1 MIYITYLN
9 YLGGFNYWP
18 FDAKNDHNL
27 EIVDSGE
34 TTKNVF
40 HQWPKSYGA
49 FADTVRKQTFR
60 KTRKQLVMHSQ
71 PLTFTQAKELGEQIK
86 SSILVQMMVTRRD
99 RRTVL
104 LDTDSFTVVKERDKL
119 HALTFT
125 LSYTDDFP
133 SQTV

>member
-18 FDAKNDHNL
+18 FSAKNDHNL

-34 TTKNVF
+34 MVKNTF
-40 HQWPKSYGA
+40 YQWPKSYGA
-49 FADTVRKQTFR
+49 FADTVRRQTFR
-60 KTRKQLVMHSQ
+60 KTRKQVVIRSQ
-71 PLTFTQAKELGEQIK
+71 PLGFDQAKDLGEQIK
-86 SSILVQMMVTRRD
+86 SSPLVQLMTSRRD

-104 LDTDSFTVVKERDKL
+104 IDTDSFTVVKEMDKL

-125 LSYTDDFP
+125 ISYTDDIP

>member
-18 FDAKNDHNL
+18 FSAKNDHNL
-27 EIVDSGE
+27 EVVETGE
-34 TTKNVF
+34 MNKNLF

-60 KTRKQLVMHSQ
+60 RTRKQLVIRSQ
-71 PLTFTQAKELGEQIK
+71 PLSFIQAKDLGEQIK
-86 SSILVQMMVTRRD
+86 SSPLVQMMIDRRD
-99 RRTVL
+99 RRMVL
-104 LDTDSFTVVKERDKL
+104 IDKDSFTVVKERDKL

-125 LSYTDDFP
+125 LSYTDDIP
-133 SQTV
+133 SQTA